1 MHGSVA
7 SVIASIRDEVV
18 AEVERIER
26 AGAVEVARHRETC
39 ATTVVTIADRDLRI
53 AAVRRQNA
61 ERLAQEE
68 WESRRAAARQRE
80 EWITRVIARG
90 RELLR
95 DLDVRDA
102 LVREARAHLPAGD
115 QETTI
120 APDGGVVVACGAV
133 IFDNSFDSRMR
144 RLEPEWRKALSEVY
158 R

>member
-7 SVIASIRDEVV
+7 SVIASIRDEVA

-26 AGAVEVARHRETC
+26 AGAADVARSREKA

-53 AAVRRQNA
+53 AAARREIA

-68 WESRRAAARQRE
+68 WESRRAAAEQRE
-80 EWITRVIARG
+80 EWIARVIARG
-90 RELLR
+90 RELLGEI
-95 DLDVRDA
+95 DVRDA
-102 LVREARAHLPAGD
+102 LVREALAHLPAGEH
-115 QETTI
+115 ETTI
-120 APDGGVVVACGAV
+120 APCGGVIVACGNV
-133 IFDNSFDSRMR
+133 VFDNSFDSRAR